1 MTYSIFFMTDNIKT
15 STRTKGLPM
24 KSLFLLLTCLTIN
37 ATVFSQTVSTSDQ
50 RNSVSV
56 TIYNMG
62 MGLVRENRT
71 ITLPKGVSVLRY
83 EDVAEDIIPQSVR
96 VEAKSAKL
104 TVFEQNYEYD
114 LISGDRLMD
123 KYIGKSV
130 TIYKYDDASK
140 REIPVTATLIANNGG
155 PIFKVGNEISLGYP
169 GRITV
174 PTIPNN
180 LFAKPTLL
188 WKLSNESEGNL
199 SLDVSYQTNGMNWS
213 ADYVMVLSEDEKSA
227 SINSWVTLNNQSG
240 TEFKN
245 ATLQLVAGEVQRKS
259 NNQTSTVFR
268 GGRSDMYVAKM
279 EAVAEPSFE
288 QENLSEFYLYTLDQ
302 PTDIGYRQTK
312 QVQLFSTN
320 KVNLTKRYIF
330 ENLPMYSG
338 NEKNFNRASVRYDF
352 KNSSE
357 NQLGRPL
364 PKGIFRV
371 YKADSKGRQ
380 QLLGEDDI
388 DHTPNNEEVKIK
400 VGEAFDIVAN
410 GKQISFE
417 NFTIG
422 NGNRTSYE
430 VSLRNRKKEDVV
442 VRLYANVGGEWKITK
457 NSNKYEKESQ
467 YKVYFDVPVKADSE
481 VKVTY
486 TVEQSY

>member
-1 MTYSIFFMTDNIKT
+1 
-15 STRTKGLPM
+15 M
-24 KSLFLLLTCLTIN
+24 KSVFFLIISLTIST
-37 ATVFSQTVSTSDQ
+37 TVFSQTVSTSDQ

-71 ITLPKGVSVLRY
+71 VTLPKGISVLRF
-83 EDVAEDIIPQSVR
+83 EDVAESIIPQSVR
-96 VEAKSAKL
+96 VEAKSGKM

-114 LISGDRLMD
+114 LISNDRLMD
-123 KYIGKSV
+123 KYVGKSV
-130 TIYKYDDASK
+130 TIYKYDEASK
-140 REIPVTATLIANNGG
+140 KDIPVTATLIANNGS
-155 PIFKVGNEISLGYP
+155 PIFKIGNEIALGYP

-188 WKLSNESEGNL
+188 WKLSNENDDNL

-213 ADYVMVLSEDEKSA
+213 ADYVMVLSDDEKST
-227 SINSWVTLNNQSG
+227 SINSWVTLDNQSG

-245 ATLQLVAGEVQRKS
+245 ATLQLVAGDVQRKS
-259 NNQTSTVFR
+259 ENVSSMAFR
-268 GGRSDMYVAKM
+268 GGRSDVAYAKM
-279 EAVAEPSFE
+279 EDAAIATSFV

-312 QVQLFSTN
+312 QVQLFSAN

-330 ENLPMYSG
+330 ENLPMYTG
-338 NEKNFNRASVRYDF
+338 NEKNFNRAAVRYDF
-352 KNSSE
+352 KNASD

-400 VGEAFDIVAN
+400 VGEAFDVVAN
-410 GKQISFE
+410 GKQTFFE
-417 NFTIG
+417 NFSIG
-422 NGNRTSYE
+422 NGNRSSYE
-430 VSLRNRKKEDVV
+430 VSLRNRKKEDITI
-442 VRLYANVGGEWKITK
+442 RLYANVGGEWKITK
-457 NSNKYEKESQ
+457 NSHKFEKESQ

>member
-1 MTYSIFFMTDNIKT
+1 
-15 STRTKGLPM
+15 M
-24 KSLFLLLTCLTIN
+24 KSTFLLFTFLLIS
-37 ATVFSQTVSTSDQ
+37 AAGISQTVSTSDQ
-50 RNSVSV
+50 RSSVSV

-71 ITLPKGVSVLRY
+71 IALPKGISVLRF

-96 VEAKSAKL
+96 VEAKSGKM

-114 LISGDRLMD
+114 LISNSRLMD

-130 TIYKYDDASK
+130 TIYKYDEASK
-140 REIPVTATLIANNGG
+140 KEIPVTATLIANNDG

-188 WKLSNESEGNL
+188 WKVANEDDGNL
-199 SLDVSYQTNGMNWS
+199 SVDVSYQTNGMNWF
-213 ADYVMVLSEDEKSA
+213 ADYVMVLSDNEKLA
-227 SINSWVTLNNQSG
+227 SINSWVTLDNQSG
-240 TEFKN
+240 AEFKN
-245 ATLQLVAGEVQRKS
+245 ATLQLVAGNVRRKS
-259 NNQTSTVFR
+259 EQKSFDRYNAAGR
-268 GGRSDMYVAKM
+268 GIGIAKM
-279 EAVAEPSFE
+279 EAVAMAPSFE

-312 QVQLFSTN
+312 QVQLFSAD
-320 KVNLTKRYIF
+320 KINLTKRYIF

-338 NEKNFNRASVRYDF
+338 NEKNFNRAAVRYDF
-352 KNSSE
+352 KNSAD

-364 PKGIFRV
+364 PKGVFRV
-371 YKADSKGRQ
+371 FKADSKGRQ

-388 DHTPNNEEVKIK
+388 DHTPNNEEIKIT
-400 VGEAFDIVAN
+400 VGEAFDVVAN
-410 GKQISFE
+410 GKQTAFE
-417 NFTIG
+417 NYSIG

-430 VSLRNRKKEDVV
+430 VSLRNRKKEDIVI
-442 VRLYANVGGEWKITK
+442 RLYGNVGGEWKITK
-457 NSNKYEKESQ
+457 NSHKFEKESQ
-467 YKVYFDVPVKADSE
+467 YKVYFDVPVKADGE